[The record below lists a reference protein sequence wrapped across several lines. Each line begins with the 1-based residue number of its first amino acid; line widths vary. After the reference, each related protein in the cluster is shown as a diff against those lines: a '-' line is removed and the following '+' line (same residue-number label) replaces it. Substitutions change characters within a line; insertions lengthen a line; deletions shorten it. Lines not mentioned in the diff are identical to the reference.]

1 MENKIGLVIVTHGQL
16 AKAFI
21 EALEHV
27 VGPRENIR
35 AICIYPQDN
44 VDQHRKDILKTVEEV
59 DRGQGV
65 ILLTDLFG
73 GTPSNLAISALGV
86 KPVEVI
92 AGINLPMLIRLAR
105 LPEGTSLKDAVAEGQ
120 EAGRKYIHAASMLLE
135 GNLVEP
141 VTADHISQKSV
152 GK

>member
-1 MENKIGLVIVTHGQL
+1 MIGLVIVTHGQL
-16 AKAFI
+16 AKAFV

-27 VGPRENIR
+27 VGPTENVR

-44 VDQHRKDILKTVEEV
+44 VDDHRKEILKTVEEM
-59 DRGQGV
+59 DKGQGV

-92 AGINLPMLIRLAR
+92 AGINLPLLVRLAR
-105 LPEGTSLKDAVAEGQ
+105 LPEGTTLKDAVAQGQ
-120 EAGRKYIHAASMLLE
+120 EAGRKYIHVASNLLE
-135 GNLVEP
+135 GKLTEP
-141 VTADHISQKSV
+141 VTTDQLATSIA
-152 GK
+152 

>member
-1 MENKIGLVIVTHGQL
+1 MIGLVIVTHGQL
-16 AKAFI
+16 AKAFV

-35 AICIYPQDN
+35 AICIYPQD
-44 VDQHRKDILKTVEEV
+44 DIDLHRENILEATEEV

-86 KPVEVI
+86 KSVEVI
-92 AGINLPMLIRLAR
+92 AGINLPMLVRLAR
-105 LPEGTSLKDAVAEGQ
+105 LPEGTSLKDAVTQGQ
-120 EAGRKYIHAASMLLE
+120 EAGRKYIHAASTLLE
-135 GNLVEP
+135 GKMTEP
-141 VTADHISQKSV
+141 LTTEQIARK
-152 GK
+152 G

>member
-1 MENKIGLVIVTHGQL
+1 MIGLVIVTHGQL
-16 AKAFI
+16 ANAFV

-44 VDQHRKDILKTVEEV
+44 IDQRREDILKSAEEI
-59 DRGQGV
+59 DSGQGV

-92 AGINLPMLIRLAR
+92 AGINLPMLVRLAR
-105 LPEGTSLKDAVAEGQ
+105 LPEGTSLKEAVAQGQ
-120 EAGRKYIHAASMLLE
+120 EAGRKYIHAASTLLE
-135 GNLVEP
+135 SKMIEP
-141 VTADHISQKSV
+141 VTTEQMTQKT
-152 GK
+152 G

>member
-1 MENKIGLVIVTHGQL
+1 MIGLVIVTHGQL
-16 AKAFI
+16 ARAFI

-35 AICIYPQDN
+35 AICINPTDN
-44 VDQHRKDILKTVEEV
+44 IDLHRENILKSAEEV
-59 DRGQGV
+59 DSGQGV

-92 AGINLPMLIRLAR
+92 AGINLPMLVRLAR
-105 LPEGTSLKDAVAEGQ
+105 LPEDTSLKDAVAQAQ
-120 EAGRKYIHAASMLLE
+120 EAGRKYIHAATTLLE
-135 GNLVEP
+135 GKIMEP
-141 VTADHISQKSV
+141 VTTEQISKT
-152 GK
+152 G

>member
-1 MENKIGLVIVTHGQL
+1 MIGLVIVTHGQL

-35 AICIYPQDN
+35 AICIYPQD
-44 VDQHRKDILKTVEEV
+44 DIEKHRATILKTVEEV
-59 DRGQGV
+59 DSGQGV

-73 GTPSNLAISALGV
+73 GTPSNLAISALGI

-92 AGINLPMLIRLAR
+92 AGINLPMLVRLAR
-105 LPEGTSLKDAVAEGQ
+105 LPEGTSLKEAVAEAQ
-120 EAGRKYIHAASMLLE
+120 EAGRKYIHAASFLLD
-135 GNLVEP
+135 GSPVES
-141 VTADHISQKSV
+141 VTTDQLSKKKKTS
-152 GK
+152 

>member
-1 MENKIGLVIVTHGQL
+1 MIGLVVVTHGQL
-16 AKAFI
+16 AKAFV
-21 EALEHV
+21 EALEYV
-27 VGPRENIR
+27 VGPMSNIR

-44 VDQHRKDILKTVEEV
+44 VDQYRKTILKSVEDV
-59 DRGQGV
+59 DSGEGV

-92 AGINLPMLIRLAR
+92 AGINLPLLVRLAR
-105 LPEGTSLKDAVAEGQ
+105 LPKGTPLKEAVTQAQ
-120 EAGRKYIHAASMLLE
+120 EAGRKYIHVASTLLE
-135 GNLVEP
+135 PEGKSLGP
-141 VTADHISQKSV
+141 VTTEQIAQR

>member
-1 MENKIGLVIVTHGQL
+1 MIGLVIVTHGQL
-16 AKAFI
+16 ATAFV

-27 VGPRENIR
+27 VGPRDNIR

-44 VDQHRKDILKTVEEV
+44 IDQHRQDILKAAEEV
-59 DRGQGV
+59 DSGQGV

-92 AGINLPMLIRLAR
+92 AGINLPMLVRLAR
-105 LPEGTSLKDAVAEGQ
+105 LPDGTSLKEAVIQGQ
-120 EAGRKYIHAASMLLE
+120 EAGRKYIHAATTLLE
-135 GNLVEP
+135 GNMIESEIDDQM
-141 VTADHISQKSV
+141 TQSKA
-152 GK
+152 

>member
-1 MENKIGLVIVTHGQL
+1 MIGLVIVTHGQL
-16 AKAFI
+16 AESFV

-44 VDQHRKDILKTVEEV
+44 MDQQRENILKMVEEV
-59 DRGQGV
+59 DSGEGV

-86 KPVEVI
+86 KSIEVI
-92 AGINLPMLIRLAR
+92 AGINLPMLVRLAR
-105 LPEGTSLKDAVAEGQ
+105 LKEGTPLKEAVAQGQ
-120 EAGRKYIHAASMLLE
+120 EAGRKYIHAASTLLE
-135 GNLVEP
+135 GNIIEP
-141 VTADHISQKSV
+141 VTADQVSHSA
-152 GK
+152 G

>member
-1 MENKIGLVIVTHGQL
+1 MIGLVIVTHGQL
-16 AKAFI
+16 AQAFV

-44 VDQHRKDILKTVEEV
+44 IDLHRENILKAAEEV

-86 KPVEVI
+86 KPVDVI
-92 AGINLPMLIRLAR
+92 AGINLPMLVRLAR
-105 LPEGTSLKDAVAEGQ
+105 LPEGTSLKDAVAQGL
-120 EAGRKYIHAASMLLE
+120 EAGTKYIHAASTLLE
-135 GNLVEP
+135 GKIAEP
-141 VTADHISQKSV
+141 VTTEQIAKH
-152 GK
+152 G

>member
-1 MENKIGLVIVTHGQL
+1 MIGLVIVTHGQL
-16 AKAFI
+16 ANAFV

-44 VDQHRKDILKTVEEV
+44 IDQRRADILKSAEEI
-59 DRGQGV
+59 DSGQGV

-92 AGINLPMLIRLAR
+92 AGINLPMLVRLAR
-105 LPEGTSLKDAVAEGQ
+105 LPEGTSLKEAVAQGQ
-120 EAGRKYIHAASMLLE
+120 EAGRKYIHAASTLLE
-135 GNLVEP
+135 SKLIEP
-141 VTADHISQKSV
+141 VTTEQMTQKT
-152 GK
+152 G